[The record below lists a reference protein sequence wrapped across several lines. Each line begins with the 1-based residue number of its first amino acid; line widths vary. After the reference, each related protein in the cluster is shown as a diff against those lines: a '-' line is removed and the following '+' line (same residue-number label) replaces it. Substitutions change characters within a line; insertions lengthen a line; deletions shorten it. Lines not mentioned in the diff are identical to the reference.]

1 MKRIL
6 DWDPPTKTPLVLL
19 DAALAELLKPYQL
32 EGIQFMYNSV
42 VGSFLEDLQK
52 KKNEGEKEEEK
63 VGGGCILAHAM
74 GLGKTL
80 QVYALLHALLTSP
93 LTEKHFKQILIIVP
107 YNVVENWAQEFEKW
121 NSRADRPFPARLF
134 EMRLEAK
141 MGGGRARMLQ
151 KWASKGGVLLIS
163 GPLFASII
171 TGLEKMKRRNE
182 EEDFLTFSRC
192 LLSPGPQ
199 LVVVDEGHLMKN
211 QNGQLARALGQIS
224 TPSRILLTGTPL
236 QNNLAEYFTMVD
248 YVRPQLLGVS
258 RRAFVR
264 RFQRPIERGQTKDC
278 GPKEVTKMRRLTKAL
293 IKLLKGTVHRKDHTV
308 LAEYLPPKAE
318 FVLTLSLTEVQVE
331 LYKVC

>member
-1 MKRIL
+1 M
-6 DWDPPTKTPLVLL
+6 LL

-42 VGSFLEDLQK
+42 VGSVDELQK
-52 KKNEGEKEEEK
+52 RKDDKEEGEK
-63 VGGGCILAHAM
+63 VGGGGGCILAHAM

-93 LTEKHFKQILIIVP
+93 FTSKHFKQILIIVP

-151 KWASKGGVLLIS
+151 KWQSKGGVLLLS

-171 TGLEKMKRRNE
+171 TGLGKMKRKGNK
-182 EEDFLTFSRC
+182 EDFLTFSES

-211 QNGQLARALGQIS
+211 QNGQMARALGQIS

-293 IKLLKGTVHRKDHTV
+293 IKLLKGTVHRKDQAV

-331 LYKVC
+331 LYKVSVLIRKMISF

>member
-1 MKRIL
+1 M
-6 DWDPPTKTPLVLL
+6 LL

-42 VGSFLEDLQK
+42 VGSVEDLQK
-52 KKNEGEKEEEK
+52 KKDDKEEGEK

-93 LTEKHFKQILIIVP
+93 TTAKHFKQILIIVP

-134 EMRLEAK
+134 EMRFESK
-141 MGGGRARMLQ
+141 VGGGRARMLQ
-151 KWASKGGVLLIS
+151 KWTAKGGVLLIS

-171 TGLEKMKRRNE
+171 SGLGKMKRRNE
-182 EEDFLTFSRC
+182 EDFLTFSES

-211 QNGQLARALGQIS
+211 QNGQLARALARIS

-293 IKLLKGTVHRKDHTV
+293 IKLLKGTVHRKDHAV

-331 LYKVC
+331 LYKVRVDEKF